1 MNAGVYTRW
10 EQASCVGASGQVAP
24 CQVGHVKRVG
34 ARDRRV
40 VRDAV
45 FRRERKY
52 AEVEVSDRAP
62 QLCFKRRRGIPVGS
76 VLIVHDFAG
85 HVERRPAARRDTDG
99 DVECKP
105 ARRQKCPTLVGGLQP
120 RHRQ

>member
-1 MNAGVYTRW
+1 MSAYTRW

-45 FRRERKY
+45 IRRGK
-52 AEVEVSDRAP
+52 EVCAKVGVSDRAP
-62 QLCFKRRRGIPVGS
+62 RLCFKRRRGIPVGS
-76 VLIVHDFAG
+76 VAIVHDFAG
-85 HVERRPAARRDTDG
+85 HVERRSPACRDTDG
-99 DVECKP
+99 DVEREP
-105 ARRQKCPTLVGGLQP
+105 ALRQKCPTLVGGLES
-120 RHRQ
+120 RYRQ